1 MTPHT
6 ARTFLDEETDKRP
19 TSLIA
24 STLHPVV
31 TLAAVVSREVRF
43 RRDQYALST
52 MDDHLLSDIGIG
64 RSQIENAVRN
74 GRISSWTDKL

>member
-6 ARTFLDEETDKRP
+6 ARTFVEDATVKRR
-19 TSLIA
+19 TTLIA

-31 TLAAVVSREVRF
+31 TLAAVLSREVRF

-64 RSQIENAVRN
+64 RSQIDSAVRN
-74 GRISSWTDKL
+74 GRISSWTEKV